1 MYSIKYLLNTKKEEM
16 EEKKKQKKHKING
29 KMVAINPILSVI
41 MLIVNR
47 LHTDQ
52 NPLHW
57 DLGVLAIGPPWKS

>member
-47 LHTDQ
+47 LTR
-52 NPLHW
+52 
-57 DLGVLAIGPPWKS
+57 SSS

>member
-1 MYSIKYLLNTKKEEM
+1 
-16 EEKKKQKKHKING
+16 
-29 KMVAINPILSVI
+29 MVAINPTLSVI

-57 DLGVLAIGPPWKS
+57 DLGVLATGPPGKSLQLSIVVIPLQKFL